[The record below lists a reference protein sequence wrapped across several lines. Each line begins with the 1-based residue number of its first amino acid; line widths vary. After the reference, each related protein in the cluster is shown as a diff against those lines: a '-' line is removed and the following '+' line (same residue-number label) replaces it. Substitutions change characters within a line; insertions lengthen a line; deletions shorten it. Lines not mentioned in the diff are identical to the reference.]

1 MKFKMF
7 KSIETEI
14 SFILTVWGISSM
26 IGGLTF
32 LYFDDPFMTAIGF
45 QFLIWGLIDTIIALA
60 PKAYRKLRRSNHIE
74 NLTKLKKVLII
85 NSFLDLSYI
94 TIGILIFIGIFN
106 INEYNGHGIG
116 VIIQG
121 SFLALF
127 DTYYAVKINGKGF

>member
-1 MKFKMF
+1 MF

-32 LYFDDPFMTAIGF
+32 LYFDNAFMDAVGF
-45 QFLIWGLIDTIIALA
+45 QFLIWGFIDTLIALA
-60 PKAYRKLRRSNHIE
+60 PSIYRKLRRSVHIE
-74 NLTKLKKVLII
+74 NLTKLKKILII
-85 NSFLDLSYI
+85 NSLLDLGYV

-127 DTYYAVKINGKGF
+127 DTYYAVKIKAKGF